1 MVTEE
6 EFGDI
11 HLSNGQ
17 DSRRLNEQ
25 NVKRYLK
32 IMRIYCTVDVLKS
45 NVRISLEVLLNVT
58 VDDLDKLV
66 PGGVGSGIDVPDVRA
81 RSDPDLS
88 SS

>member
-1 MVTEE
+1 MAEE
-6 EFGDI
+6 KLGDI

-58 VDDLDKLV
+58 VDDLDELV